1 MTERVSRRGETGAA
15 QAARASFR
23 PLYQQLRDIFVSRLG
38 DGTWQPGAAL
48 PSEFELARELDVSQ
62 GTVRKTL
69 DDLAVERL
77 VVRRQGRGTYAA
89 EHNEQ
94 RILFQFFKLQP
105 DGGARAFPE
114 SRVLR
119 ASEGVANAA
128 ERRNLGLAQGAPVVR
143 IRRLRSLGGAPVIA
157 ETIVVPGQMFPGLSR
172 DDVPNNLYGLYSE
185 KFGVTVAGAS
195 ERLKAVGLS
204 GPDAKLLGV
213 EAGTAALHIDRL
225 AHALDGRAAEWRVS
239 LCLTAHFHYL
249 SELK

>member
-1 MTERVSRRGETGAA
+1 MTERISRRGTAGAA
-15 QAARASFR
+15 PAARASFR
-23 PLYQQLRDIFVSRLG
+23 PLYQQLRDIFVRRLG
-38 DGTWQPGAAL
+38 DGTWQPGAML
-48 PSEFELARELDVSQ
+48 PSEFDLARELDVSQ

-119 ASEGVANAA
+119 VSEGAANPA
-128 ERRNLGLAQGAPVVR
+128 ERRNLGLARGAKALR

-157 ETIVVPGQMFPGLSR
+157 ETITVPAAMFPGLAR
-172 DDVPNNLYGLYSE
+172 AGVPNNLYGLYSE
-185 KFGVTVAGAS
+185 KFGVTVASAS
-195 ERLKAVGLS
+195 ERLKAVRLS
-204 GPDAKLLGV
+204 GAEAALLGV
-213 EAGTAALHIDRL
+213 PPGTAALHIDRL

-239 LCLTAHFHYL
+239 LCLTEYFHYL